1 MPTTY
6 KNGIYVVLDGN
17 TVHRYLCH
25 HGALSTLSDTT
36 VDEELISM
44 LATNSSNYE
53 RICDYIGTLSELEGG
68 ENFGIISEEQVCEV
82 IDKALEVAAAIMEND
97 DIMGELLYA
106 DILNVTN
113 IPDDGTA
120 NFFLQLMNNVN
131 DALKAPLYFRELLF
145 RILHKC
151 EQYDDVQKWFAECV
165 LTETELFRRSY
176 QMEYINH
183 PIGSAE
189 TRLSETYFFNRFDDY
204 YAFMLLHFTQLGKPI
219 RSCQCC
225 GRFFVPKTKKI
236 TLYCDRVITSDGK
249 TCKQVAPKLMQK
261 LKKQQDT
268 LLAEYDRVKNRNYKR
283 FERGE
288 WKLPGEETE
297 KDMTFEQYTAWLM
310 QAQAAKKA
318 YLCGE
323 ISGEEFAESIKGIS
337 KNPF

>member
-6 KNGIYVVLDGN
+6 NNGIYVVLDDYA
-17 TVHRYLCH
+17 VHRYLCH
-25 HGALSTLSDTT
+25 HGALSLLADTT

-53 RICDYIGTLSELEGG
+53 YICDYIGTLSELEDG
-68 ENFGIISEEQVCEV
+68 ENFGIISEEQVSEV
-82 IDKALEVAAAIMEND
+82 IDKALKVVATIMEND

-131 DALKAPLYFRELLF
+131 DALKAPLHFRELLF

-183 PIGSAE
+183 HIGSAE
-189 TRLSETYFFNRFDDY
+189 MRLSEPISSIGLMITTHSCCCISPNSASL
-204 YAFMLLHFTQLGKPI
+204 YAVVNAVADSLSRK
-219 RSCQCC
+219 R
-225 GRFFVPKTKKI
+225 KKSPC
-236 TLYCDRVITSDGK
+236 TV
-249 TCKQVAPKLMQK
+249 
-261 LKKQQDT
+261 
-268 LLAEYDRVKNRNYKR
+268 
-283 FERGE
+283 
-288 WKLPGEETE
+288 TE
-297 KDMTFEQYTAWLM
+297 
-310 QAQAAKKA
+310 
-318 YLCGE
+318 
-323 ISGEEFAESIKGIS
+323 
-337 KNPF
+337 